1 MSAFALRFLADESC
15 DFAVVRALRA
25 EGHDVLA
32 VSKEMRRSDDRELID
47 QASREKRILLT
58 EDKDFGWLVFVSH
71 ADLAGVILIRFPGNA
86 RQTLVQTVRQLV
98 QEQGKRLLGAFDVV
112 LKSVCVRVN
121 RAKWI
126 QGKPIEQQPRRWPAL
141 VGGARCC
148 VGSMI

>member
-25 EGHDVLA
+25 EGYDVLA
-32 VSKEMRRSDDRELID
+32 VSEVTRRSDDRELID

-71 ADLAGVILIRFPGNA
+71 ADSAGVILIRFPGNV

-98 QEQGKRLLGAFDVV
+98 REQGKRLLGAFVV
-112 LKSVCVRVN
+112 V
-121 RAKWI
+121 
-126 QGKPIEQQPRRWPAL
+126 QPGHIRISRRPSAENQEG
-141 VGGARCC
+141 V
-148 VGSMI
+148 